1 MAKDTEDQ
9 KDLLEDVQVAE
20 NDADYAETR
29 VYELG
34 FHLDPELPETEVK
47 KTYQALREVISGKG
61 SLIAEGEPT
70 KIPLAYTISRT
81 ETGVG
86 RRDFDSAFFCW
97 IAYETTGAG
106 HQEVIDAVNAEKRVI
121 RFLDLRTTKDEAK
134 HSEDMQAIYA
144 QIAAGEQAPEEE
156 AAVSETELDAALKE
170 VV

>member
-1 MAKDTEDQ
+1 MATEKISTEEEVLDTDH
-9 KDLLEDVQVAE
+9 AE
-20 NDADYAETR
+20 QR

-47 KTYQALREVISGKG
+47 KSYQALRDLIAGKG
-61 SLIAEGEPT
+61 SIVAEGEPT

-86 RRDFDSAFFCW
+86 RRDFDNAFFCW
-97 IAYETTGAG
+97 IAYEVTGAA
-106 HQEVIDAVNAEKRVI
+106 HAEVLEAANAEKRII

-134 HSEDMQAIYA
+134 HSEEMQAIFA
-144 QIAAGEQAPEEE
+144 QMANDEAAPEEE
-156 AAVSETELDAALKE
+156 TVSETELDAALKE

>member
-1 MAKDTEDQ
+1 MAREKISTEEEV
-9 KDLLEDVQVAE
+9 LED
-20 NDADYAETR
+20 DGADVR
-29 VYELG
+29 IYELG

-47 KTYQALREVISGKG
+47 KTYQAIRDQISSAGTI
-61 SLIAEGEPT
+61 IAEGEPT

-97 IAYETTGAG
+97 IAYEMNGEG
-106 HQEVIDAVNAEKRVI
+106 HQAVTAAAGAEKRII
-121 RFLDLRTTKDEAK
+121 RFIDLRTTKEEAK
-134 HSEDMQAIYA
+134 HSEEMQAVYA
-144 QIAAGEQAPEEE
+144 QMAAGELVPEEE